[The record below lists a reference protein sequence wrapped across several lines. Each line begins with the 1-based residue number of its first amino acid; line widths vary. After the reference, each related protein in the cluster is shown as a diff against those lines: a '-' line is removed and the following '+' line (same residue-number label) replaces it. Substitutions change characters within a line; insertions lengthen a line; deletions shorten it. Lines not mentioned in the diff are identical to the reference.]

1 MDRPPRMLRG
11 MTRIAFSTTRSARG
25 GRSMCAT
32 TRLMMRGEMIQRGP
46 RVGEELAKETEGDHR
61 IRHLEEEE
69 ISLVHHP
76 DRRVSLM
83 VLRVTLL
90 LKYYPR

>member
-1 MDRPPRMLRG
+1 MR
-11 MTRIAFSTTRSARG
+11 
-25 GRSMCAT
+25 AT
-32 TRLMMRGEMIQRGP
+32 IRLMMRGEMIQRD
-46 RVGEELAKETEGDHR
+46 RLVGEEPAEETEGDHHS
-61 IRHLEEEE
+61 RHLAEKE
-69 ISLVHHP
+69 ISLVLHP

>member
-1 MDRPPRMLRG
+1 MR
-11 MTRIAFSTTRSARG
+11 
-25 GRSMCAT
+25 AT
-32 TRLMMRGEMIQRGP
+32 IRLMMRGEMIQRD
-46 RVGEELAKETEGDHR
+46 RLVGEELAKETEGDHR

-76 DRRVSLM
+76 DRRVSLK
-83 VLRVTLL
+83 VLRVMLL